1 MLCQTFTVF
10 QLLFVCESFYL
21 SFAFNNWKA
30 ALLGGDQ
37 VTDMATE
44 EYPIL
49 IVDLA
54 SPEVFAVSYRF
65 ILIFSLMKF
74 SLKINKL

>member
-1 MLCQTFTVF
+1 
-10 QLLFVCESFYL
+10 
-21 SFAFNNWKA
+21 
-30 ALLGGDQ
+30 
-37 VTDMATE
+37 MATE
-44 EYPIL
+44 EYQIL

-54 SPEVFAVSYRF
+54 SPEVFAVSNRF